1 MKNQRGFIQIPI
13 LIAIIAGVLVVGSTG
28 YFIVRTVSNPSQA
41 TPPEGVLKNSN
52 EESTTTPVV
61 DANSIFLKEEV
72 ARKKQR
78 DIDREQCIANVVQYD
93 PNSCKASALTCAT
106 IRAREKERVN
116 EETDRCYFRFPT
128 N

>member
-13 LIAIIAGVLVVGSTG
+13 LITIIAGILVIAGAG
-28 YFIVRTVSNPSQA
+28 YIIAKRVNNPNQVIPSEELPKESN
-41 TPPEGVLKNSN
+41 K
-52 EESTTTPVV
+52 ESATTPAV
-61 DANSIFLKEEV
+61 DANSIFLNEEM

-78 DIDREQCIANVVQYD
+78 DTDREQCIANVVQYD

>member
-1 MKNQRGFIQIPI
+1 MKTFIIVI
-13 LIAIIAGVLVVGSTG
+13 ISAIVFVTMG
-28 YFIVRTVSNPSQA
+28 YFVAKIVSKPSTVVPS
-41 TPPEGVLKNSN
+41 EEVLKNNS
-52 EESTTTPVV
+52 EESTTMPGVN
-61 DANSIFLKEEV
+61 DNSMFLKEET